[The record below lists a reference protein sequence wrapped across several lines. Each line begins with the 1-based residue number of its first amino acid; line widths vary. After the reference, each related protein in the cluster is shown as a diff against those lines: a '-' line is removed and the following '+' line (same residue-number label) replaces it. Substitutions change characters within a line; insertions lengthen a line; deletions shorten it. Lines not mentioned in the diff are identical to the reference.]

1 MKFLNFFKI
10 LRIISLIFCK
20 KWLSNM
26 RSLIFC
32 FLVMGCSIV
41 DTPKTLQQKNL
52 VPSSLDTIT
61 DSIYEDDSVEEMDA
75 DQEEDEDI
83 IPPNFYRKVSI
94 SISKSMGLR
103 DVFTQL
109 AKKADINVFIPHDVE
124 GGISFEA
131 KNRPFIDILKD
142 ICSTCI
148 LKYTIKN
155 NSVKIEN
162 DTPSTKIYS
171 LQFLNIERE
180 TQSSVSTSTD
190 LFMNQSILKN
200 SINATTNSK
209 DNGSSS
215 TMSGVIKNDFWTELE
230 QNLQNIVGDEGT
242 VTVHK
247 QGGLVTVHA
256 PQFKHEEV
264 QKYINLL
271 REATESQVLIEA
283 KILEVHLNDTYRNGI
298 NWKIFRADGTTF
310 LKNYSDSTGMISF
323 GVDKYNLN
331 AVAGIIEKFGAV
343 KTLSSPRITVL
354 NNQSAILKVAH
365 NEIICL
371 PEIQRQYGS
380 TTTGR
385 DTDFMTTTLHTVP
398 IGLIVSVQPSIDTKN
413 NSILLN
419 LRPTIS
425 RIREYKEIPYLFQS
439 FGRDPGILPKPQ
451 KVPIVDMREMDSV
464 LKLTSGQ
471 VAVMGGLMKEEST
484 NGRSGLPLLPELDP
498 VVGENAKSTD
508 VTELVIFLKA
518 TILKKRKHHTADR
531 RLYEKFAN
539 DPRPIN
545 FEKNRKENKDRKTS
559 RGSKK

>member
-1 MKFLNFFKI
+1 
-10 LRIISLIFCK
+10 
-20 KWLSNM
+20 M
-26 RSLIFC
+26 RRLIFC

-41 DTPKTLQQKNL
+41 DTPMTSQQKNL
-52 VPSSLDTIT
+52 IPSSLDTIT
-61 DSIYEDDSVEEMDA
+61 DSIYEDDSFEEMDV
-75 DQEEDEDI
+75 DFQKEDEDY

-94 SISKSMGLR
+94 SISKSMSLR
-103 DVFTQL
+103 DVLTQL
-109 AKKADINVFIPHDVE
+109 AKKADVNVFIAHDVE

-131 KNRPFIDILKD
+131 KNRPFLDILRD
-142 ICSTCI
+142 ICGSCV
-148 LKYTIKN
+148 LKYTIKD

-200 SINATTNSK
+200 SINATPNFK

-264 QKYINLL
+264 QKYVNLL
-271 REATESQVLIEA
+271 RESTESQVLIEA
-283 KILEVHLNDTYRNGI
+283 KILEVHLKDAYKNGI
-298 NWKIFRADGTTF
+298 NWDIFRGDGTIF
-310 LKNYSDSTGMISF
+310 LKSSDQTGMISF
-323 GVDKYNLN
+323 GVKKKKLN
-331 AVAGIIEKFGAV
+331 IVAGIIEEFGAV

-365 NEIICL
+365 NEIVCL

-385 DTDFMTTTLHTVP
+385 DTDFMTTTLHTIP
-398 IGLIVSVQPSIDTKN
+398 IGLIVTVQPSIDVKN
-413 NSILLN
+413 NTVLLN

-425 RIREYKEIPYLFQS
+425 RIRDYKRVPYLFQS
-439 FGRDPGILPKPQ
+439 FNRVPGRPLMPYMQEIPMPYMQ
-451 KVPIVDMREMDSV
+451 KIPIVDTREMDSV
-464 LKLTSGQ
+464 LKLNSGQ

-484 NGRSGLPLLPELDP
+484 NNRNGLPGLVELDP
-498 VVGENAKSTD
+498 VVGENEKSTN

-518 TILKKRKHHTADR
+518 TILRNKKHHAADK

-545 FEKNRKENKDRKTS
+545 FEKTRSKDAQKRKTNK
-559 RGSKK
+559 GSKK

>member
-1 MKFLNFFKI
+1 
-10 LRIISLIFCK
+10 
-20 KWLSNM
+20 M
-26 RSLIFC
+26 RRLIFC

-41 DTPKTLQQKNL
+41 DMPRTPQQKNL
-52 VPSSLDTIT
+52 IPSSLDTIT
-61 DSIYEDDSVEEMDA
+61 DSIYEDDSIEEMDVYF
-75 DQEEDEDI
+75 EREDEEPI
-83 IPPNFYRKVSI
+83 SPNFYRKVSI
-94 SISKSMGLR
+94 TVSKSMNLR
-103 DVFTQL
+103 DVFIQL
-109 AKKADINVFIPHDVE
+109 AKKADVNVFIPHDVE

-142 ICSTCI
+142 ICSSCV
-148 LKYTIKN
+148 LKYSIKD

-190 LFMNQSILKN
+190 VFMNQSILKN
-200 SINATTNSK
+200 SADGATDSK

-215 TMSGVIKNDFWTELE
+215 TMSGVIKNDFWAELE

-247 QGGLVTVHA
+247 QGGLVTVQA

-271 REATESQVLIEA
+271 KDATESQVLIEA
-283 KILEVHLNDTYRNGI
+283 KILEVHLKDTYKNGI
-298 NWKIFRADGTTF
+298 NWNILRADGTTF
-310 LKNYSDSTGMISF
+310 QKRYSDHTGLVSF
-323 GVDKYNLN
+323 GINKNNLN
-331 AVAGIIEKFGAV
+331 AIAGIIEKFGAV

-365 NEIICL
+365 NEIVCL
-371 PEIQRQYGS
+371 PEIQRQYG
-380 TTTGR
+380 TATTGR
-385 DTDFMTTTLHTVP
+385 DTDFMTTTLHTIP
-398 IGLIVSVQPSIDTKN
+398 IGLIVTVQPSIDAKN
-413 NSILLN
+413 NTILLN

-425 RIREYKEIPYLFQS
+425 RIREYKEIPYPFQS
-439 FGRDPGILPKPQ
+439 FNRVTGATFIPQ
-451 KVPIVDMREMDSV
+451 SQKIPIVDMREMDSV

-471 VAVMGGLMKEEST
+471 VAVMGGLMKEESF
-484 NGRSGLPLLPELDP
+484 NGRSGLPWLSELDP
-498 VVGENAKSTD
+498 VVGENEKSTD

-518 TILKKRKHHTADR
+518 TILRNKKHHAADR

-545 FEKNRKENKDRKTS
+545 FEKNRSKSKNGKEGKRNKK
-559 RGSKK
+559 

>member
-1 MKFLNFFKI
+1 MDMP
-10 LRIISLIFCK
+10 R
-20 KWLSNM
+20 
-26 RSLIFC
+26 
-32 FLVMGCSIV
+32 
-41 DTPKTLQQKNL
+41 TPQQKNL
-52 VPSSLDTIT
+52 VPSSLSTIT
-61 DSIYEDDSVEEMDA
+61 DSIFEDDSIEEMDTEFQG
-75 DQEEDEDI
+75 DDEEAI
-83 IPPNFYRKVSI
+83 SPNFYRKVSI
-94 SISKSMGLR
+94 SISKSMNLR
-103 DVFTQL
+103 DVFMQL
-109 AKKADINVFIPHDVE
+109 AKKANVNVFIPHDVE

-142 ICSTCI
+142 ICSSCV
-148 LKYTIKN
+148 LKYTIKDD
-155 NSVKIEN
+155 SVKIEN

-190 LFMNQSILKN
+190 LLLNQSILN
-200 SINATTNSK
+200 NRESAANTTSDSK

-215 TMSGVIKNDFWTELE
+215 TMSGVIKNDFWAELE
-230 QNLQNIVGDEGT
+230 QNLQNIVGEEGT

-256 PQFKHEEV
+256 PQFKQEEV

-283 KILEVHLNDTYRNGI
+283 KILEVHLNDSYKNGI
-298 NWKIFRADGTTF
+298 NWNILRADGTTF
-310 LKNYSDSTGMISF
+310 QKNYSDRTGMISF
-323 GVDKYNLN
+323 GINKNNLN
-331 AVAGIIEKFGAV
+331 AIAGIIEKFGAV

-380 TTTGR
+380 ATTGR
-385 DTDFMTTTLHTVP
+385 DTDFMTTTLHTIP
-398 IGLIVSVQPSIDTKN
+398 IGLIVTVQPSIDMKN
-413 NSILLN
+413 NTVLLN

-439 FGRDPGILPKPQ
+439 INRSVGENLGTQSQRI
-451 KVPIVDMREMDSV
+451 PIVDMREMDSV

-471 VAVMGGLMKEEST
+471 VAVMGGLMKEESA
-484 NGRSGLPLLPELDP
+484 NNRSGLPWLSEIDP
-498 VVGENAKSTD
+498 IVGENEKSTD

-518 TILKKRKHHTADR
+518 TILRNRKHHAADR

-545 FEKNRKENKDRKTS
+545 FEKTGNK
-559 RGSKK
+559 KK